1 MNKSSLTT
9 NVNAP
14 WINSFINKAN
24 FATILVM
31 EAIYLEKFPQQSWKS
46 SLNNLRIWNNG
57 KARSYRIY
65 KANTI
70 TMIIMVIITIKLAG
84 QIKNI
89 LKDDR
94 KL

>member
-1 MNKSSLTT
+1 
-9 NVNAP
+9 
-14 WINSFINKAN
+14 
-24 FATILVM
+24 M

-46 SLNNLRIWNNG
+46 SLNNLRIRNNG